1 MIEEGA
7 GKLLSVIIPVYNTE
21 EAFLRRCLGTFSNKM
36 PDVELIVVD
45 DGSYED
51 CRRLEKEILATL
63 ATASKLILKKNGG
76 QNSARQMG
84 IASATGEYLLFLDS
98 DDYLDLPAL
107 NKALEIL
114 RSSSPAVLAYNVAVV
129 DEQGKGLFAYDYYDE
144 DVTDVD
150 KRALILQSR
159 TLIGQIMRRNLF
171 NNYSLIQGPMIGEDM
186 ASVEPI
192 LAKAESVR
200 VIPDRLYQYVRRSSS
215 VTHSFSTKSMFD
227 ILDSFDGL
235 LERMGE
241 QLDVY
246 SKEIEW
252 LAIRHIVYFG
262 AKRVIETV
270 GPSQAAKH
278 KLFAYMDFTFPLWR
292 ENSYLR
298 TESGKFGLSFHL
310 LIGGHW
316 KTYAAVRNV
325 KRLISAPLRNARL

>member
-1 MIEEGA
+1 MTEEGA

-21 EAFLRRCLGTFSNKM
+21 ETFLRRCLETFSNEM

-45 DGSYED
+45 DGSCED

-63 ATASKLILKKNGG
+63 ATASKLILKENGG

-129 DEQGKGLFAYDYYDE
+129 DEQGKELFAYDYFDE
-144 DVTDVD
+144 DLIDID
-150 KRALILQSR
+150 KRTLILQSR
-159 TLIGQIMRRNLF
+159 TLFGQLMRKSLF
-171 NNYSLIQGPMIGEDM
+171 DNYSLVQGPTIGEDM

-192 LAKAESVR
+192 LAKAESFR
-200 VIPDRLYQYVRRSSS
+200 AIPDRLYQYVRRSSS

-241 QLDVY
+241 QRDLY
-246 SKEIEW
+246 SMEIEW
-252 LAIRHIVYFG
+252 LAIRHILFFG

-270 GPSQAAKH
+270 GPSQAAKR

-310 LIGGHW
+310 LVGGRW
-316 KTYAAVRNV
+316 RAYAAVRRIRELV
-325 KRLISAPLRNARL
+325 STPLRTARL